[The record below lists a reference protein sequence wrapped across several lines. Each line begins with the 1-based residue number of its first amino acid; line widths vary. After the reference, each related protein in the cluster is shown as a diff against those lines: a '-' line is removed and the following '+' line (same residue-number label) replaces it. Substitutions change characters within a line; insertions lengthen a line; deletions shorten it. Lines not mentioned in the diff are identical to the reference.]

1 MTKKLFLS
9 GIIGAIVYYFLGWL
23 VYGILFTEN
32 TTGEESMLYIAL
44 SCLFYAFIYAT
55 IFARW
60 ANITTFSSGLKAGA
74 ILGLLYALSWHF
86 FHLQGDFDFLN
97 FLKDILINVVMN
109 ALIGVVIAYVIG
121 KVS

>member
-44 SCLFYAFIYAT
+44 GCLFYAFIYAT

-60 ANITTFSSGLKAGA
+60 VNITTFSSGLKAGA
-74 ILGLLYALSWHF
+74 ILGLFMH
-86 FHLQGDFDFLN
+86 
-97 FLKDILINVVMN
+97 
-109 ALIGVVIAYVIG
+109 
-121 KVS
+121 